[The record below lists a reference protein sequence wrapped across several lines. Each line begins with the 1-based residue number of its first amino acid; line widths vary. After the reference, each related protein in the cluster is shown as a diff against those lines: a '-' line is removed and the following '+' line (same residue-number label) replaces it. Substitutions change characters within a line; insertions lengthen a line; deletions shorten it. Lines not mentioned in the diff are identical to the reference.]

1 MTLMRPDVVNS
12 TSAILYND
20 SAMEVDIMSDILW
33 DFYNRFSGE
42 TNYLLIILYLP
53 IMALAVTANV
63 LVITVVFKYHY
74 MRRYVRNS
82 VGGMNRSNRNMKA
95 DCCLGFFRNDSLK
108 FQ

>member
-1 MTLMRPDVVNS
+1 MGMSGIASSTTTLTPRLDVANS

-33 DFYNRFSGE
+33 NFYNKFSGE
-42 TNYLLIILYLP
+42 TNYLLIVLYLP

-74 MRRYVRNS
+74 MRR
-82 VGGMNRSNRNMKA
+82 
-95 DCCLGFFRNDSLK
+95 
-108 FQ
+108 